1 MSMYDLL
8 RTPPADALKPI
19 VGGRLKGKSDINP
32 QWKIEAMTMAFGAC
46 GIGWRHELARLDTV
60 PLASGEIMIF
70 MQVNV
75 FVKQNDVWSD
85 AIVGMGGD
93 FLVQKE
99 KSGLVANDEA
109 YKMCYTDAL
118 GNALKCLG
126 VAADVYR
133 GFCDTKY
140 GKSESVN
147 ALSNAPKPATGT
159 NAPPSQQKRL
169 QGQTAGPRGAD
180 NSIVEGINYLC
191 DGCGAKV
198 PTATVKWCKDN
209 AEKYGGRILCYECQH
224 KK

>member
-1 MSMYDLL
+1 MTVYDIL

-32 QWKIEAMTMAFGAC
+32 QWKIEAMTMAFGMC
-46 GIGWRHELARLDTV
+46 GLGWKHELVRLDTV

-75 FVKQNDVWSD
+75 FVKQNDVWSE

-133 GFCDTKY
+133 GLCDTKY
-140 GKSESVN
+140 GKAETVN
-147 ALSNAPKPATGT
+147 APSSAPNAPAGRNT
-159 NAPPSQQKRL
+159 PPPQQNRP
-169 QGQTAGPRGAD
+169 QAQTAGSRGVDSA
-180 NSIVEGINYLC
+180 IVETC

-198 PTATVKWCKDN
+198 PAATVEWCKKN